1 MEKQTGIP
9 SLNQN
14 WSESDTYYIT
24 FPLEVSSFF
33 FFQATIIHPSIQVL
47 IHRIDRNTHH
57 GLHAQ

>member
-33 FFQATIIHPSIQVL
+33 LSGNYHPSIHPSPDSP
-47 IHRIDRNTHH
+47 H
-57 GLHAQ
+57 